1 MGTVPKG
8 QFPVFVVAGHKGRFI
23 EHYRSRFGWA
33 GLMTVSGSDAHV
45 MHVPS
50 ARIFWVLWIV
60 VTVWLLAC
68 ALLVGGEYG
77 DGYLTIANSRY
88 LFSDS
93 PTYYLHRGPLA
104 AIMLWPVE
112 VLVELF
118 SVGPFEMTPYHL
130 YSAVLHS
137 GYLLGCWWALQKTG
151 ASPTAR
157 IMAFAAA
164 ITTVVF
170 YCYSPYLSH
179 DILPGLLFL
188 LMIYIANRWLS
199 VASPVDALLLVIIG
213 AAVVLIKQTY
223 AVFWVVIVAY
233 GAMAL
238 LFRWDDGRVG
248 WQKLGLLLGLAAL
261 SGGLTWVGYAWFAAE
276 EWANVPWYFRPWE
289 MTIAVSEKFGRNADM
304 VFPADLY
311 LRNLHNLGILAMLLV
326 IPGVIIALRGTDAR
340 LRMIA
345 ICWLMSA
352 IAIQFV
358 TFKEVRYALFL
369 APLTAA
375 LIVPA
380 IEWAIKR
387 RILLIAMVLVVVVDQ
402 VRGFSV
408 AANQLTAS
416 GTIDPARFFAS
427 AGTEGRVVASKILS
441 FVYDSRSPLRRDS
454 YHGIYHVGAR
464 QIFELQY
471 GETEVQE
478 VAGTHELGTANLQ
491 PGDRVYVANSE
502 VRRITPYTADNSPHM
517 LAEYIAIAG
526 RAVAFTLRRQ
536 GDGYVVDGHQDSYVM
551 LVPDAEA
558 GEVVPLLSTST
569 FGTDQLEELYGSMQD
584 KDSLEVTGVIVDA
597 VCRADSCQYR

>member
-1 MGTVPKG
+1 
-8 QFPVFVVAGHKGRFI
+8 
-23 EHYRSRFGWA
+23 
-33 GLMTVSGSDAHV
+33 MTVSGSDAHV
-45 MHVPS
+45 IHVPS

-60 VTVWLLAC
+60 VTAWLLAC
-68 ALLVGGEYG
+68 ALLVSGEYG

-88 LFSDS
+88 LFGDNTS
-93 PTYYLHRGPLA
+93 YYFHRGPLA

-118 SVGPFEMTPYHL
+118 DVGPFEVTPYHL

-137 GYLLGCWWALQKTG
+137 IYLLGCWWALRNTG
-151 ASPTAR
+151 ASPMAR

-170 YCYSPYLSH
+170 YAYSPYLSH

-188 LMIYIANRWLS
+188 LMIFIANRWLS
-199 VASPVDALLLVIIG
+199 VGSRVDALLLVIIG

-223 AVFWVVIVAY
+223 ALFWVVIVAY

-238 LFRWDDGRVG
+238 LFRWDDARVN
-248 WQKLGLLLGLAAL
+248 WRKLGLLLSLAAL

-276 EWANVPWYFRPWE
+276 PWAHVPWYFRPWE
-289 MTIAVSEKFGRNADM
+289 LAVAVSEKFGRNADM

-311 LRNLHNLGILAMLLV
+311 LRNLHNLGVLAMLLV
-326 IPGVIIALRGTDAR
+326 IPGVIVALRGKDAR

-358 TFKEVRYALFL
+358 TFKEVRYVLFL
-369 APLTAA
+369 APLTAV

-402 VRGFSV
+402 VRGFTV
-408 AANQLTAS
+408 AANQLTAT
-416 GTIDPARFFAS
+416 GTIDPVRFFES
-427 AGTEGRVVASKILS
+427 AGTEGRVVASKIIS
-441 FVYDSRSPLRRDS
+441 FVYDTRSPLQRDS

-464 QIFELQY
+464 LIFELQE
-471 GETEVQE
+471 GETEVHE
-478 VAGTHELGTANLQ
+478 VVDTRDLGMANLQ
-491 PGDRVYVANSE
+491 SGDRVYVANSE
-502 VRRITPYTADNSPHM
+502 IRRITPYTKDNSPHM
-517 LAEYIAIAG
+517 LPEYIAIAG
-526 RAVAFTLRRQ
+526 RAATFTLRRQ
-536 GDGYVVDGHQDSYVM
+536 GDGYVVDGHENSYVM
-551 LVPDAEA
+551 LVPDSEA
-558 GEVVPLLSTST
+558 GQVTPLLSISPIEA
-569 FGTDQLEELYGSMQD
+569 DQLENVYGSMQD
-584 KDSLEVTGVIVDA
+584 KDSLEVTGIIVDA